1 MSDDYSKQIE
11 QIRKATSLEE
21 IQAIARQYPA
31 KVVGE
36 GGVLY
41 SRPVGDVSSEV
52 IAKELASKTGQPIIN
67 NTPRAQFLADPEVA
81 KAIRKTAEHI
91 FIRQGQSLAHAG
103 DSATSFLF
111 GDPKAVA
118 QSATSLEGSLW
129 GEASREFAGSLRGDI

>member
-41 SRPVGDVSSEV
+41 SRSVGDVSSEA
-52 IAKELASKTGQPIIN
+52 ITKELASKTGEPIIN
-67 NTPRAQFLADPEVA
+67 NTPRAQF
-81 KAIRKTAEHI
+81 
-91 FIRQGQSLAHAG
+91 
-103 DSATSFLF
+103 
-111 GDPKAVA
+111 
-118 QSATSLEGSLW
+118 
-129 GEASREFAGSLRGDI
+129 